1 MKSIMSDI
9 KLACDM
15 AEQIKTICDK
25 HGNKPGELINIL
37 HEAQHLQGYLPEE
50 TQRIIASKLGIPVSK
65 VYGVVTFYTFFTMTP
80 KGKHPISVCMGTA
93 CYVRGSEKLLE
104 EFKRVLGIE
113 VGDTTPDGKFS
124 LDCLRCVGAA
134 DWLRLSPLTTMFT
147 AAWFPRTSR
156 AFWQSTNKAM
166 RELSLNVMDIAQN
179 SLSAGASL
187 TQIVVEESSA
197 EDTLTL
203 KIIDN
208 GRGMTAEQAARVTD
222 PFFTTRTTRKVGLGV
237 PLFKMAA
244 EQTGG
249 SFSIESEP
257 GKGTTVTAV
266 FKPSHIDMTPLGDI
280 NSTVG
285 LLIYSNPDRDFIFP
299 PGTGMEG
306 ASLWTPGSCERFWG
320 KR

>member
-1 MKSIMSDI
+1 
-9 KLACDM
+9 
-15 AEQIKTICDK
+15 
-25 HGNKPGELINIL
+25 
-37 HEAQHLQGYLPEE
+37 
-50 TQRIIASKLGIPVSK
+50 
-65 VYGVVTFYTFFTMTP
+65 
-80 KGKHPISVCMGTA
+80 
-93 CYVRGSEKLLE
+93 
-104 EFKRVLGIE
+104 
-113 VGDTTPDGKFS
+113 
-124 LDCLRCVGAA
+124 
-134 DWLRLSPLTTMFT
+134 
-147 AAWFPRTSR
+147 
-156 AFWQSTNKAM
+156 M

-208 GRGMTAEQAARVTD
+208 GRGMTD

-285 LLIYSNPDRDFIFP
+285 LLIYSNPDRDFIFRRERDGRSFTLDTRELREILGEEVKLSAP
-299 PGTGMEG
+299 EVSEWIQGYLKEQTDMIFGG
-306 ASLWTPGSCERFWG
+306 AQEDENIS
-320 KR
+320 

>member
-1 MKSIMSDI
+1 
-9 KLACDM
+9 
-15 AEQIKTICDK
+15 
-25 HGNKPGELINIL
+25 
-37 HEAQHLQGYLPEE
+37 
-50 TQRIIASKLGIPVSK
+50 
-65 VYGVVTFYTFFTMTP
+65 
-80 KGKHPISVCMGTA
+80 
-93 CYVRGSEKLLE
+93 
-104 EFKRVLGIE
+104 
-113 VGDTTPDGKFS
+113 
-124 LDCLRCVGAA
+124 
-134 DWLRLSPLTTMFT
+134 
-147 AAWFPRTSR
+147 
-156 AFWQSTNKAM
+156 M

-285 LLIYSNPDRDFIFP
+285 LLIYSNPERDFIFRRERDGRSFTLDTRELREILGEEVKLSAP
-299 PGTGMEG
+299 EVSEWIQGYLKEQTDMICGG
-306 ASLWTPGSCERFWG
+306 AQEDENIS
-320 KR
+320 

>member
-1 MKSIMSDI
+1 
-9 KLACDM
+9 
-15 AEQIKTICDK
+15 
-25 HGNKPGELINIL
+25 
-37 HEAQHLQGYLPEE
+37 
-50 TQRIIASKLGIPVSK
+50 
-65 VYGVVTFYTFFTMTP
+65 
-80 KGKHPISVCMGTA
+80 
-93 CYVRGSEKLLE
+93 
-104 EFKRVLGIE
+104 
-113 VGDTTPDGKFS
+113 
-124 LDCLRCVGAA
+124 
-134 DWLRLSPLTTMFT
+134 
-147 AAWFPRTSR
+147 
-156 AFWQSTNKAM
+156 M

-266 FKPSHIDMTPLGDI
+266 FKPSHIDMTPLG
-280 NSTVG
+280 
-285 LLIYSNPDRDFIFP
+285 LLIYSNPDRDFIFRRERDGRSFTLDTRELREILGEEVKLSAP
-299 PGTGMEG
+299 EVSEWIQGYLKEQTDMIFGG
-306 ASLWTPGSCERFWG
+306 AQEDENIS
-320 KR
+320 

>member
-1 MKSIMSDI
+1 
-9 KLACDM
+9 
-15 AEQIKTICDK
+15 
-25 HGNKPGELINIL
+25 
-37 HEAQHLQGYLPEE
+37 
-50 TQRIIASKLGIPVSK
+50 
-65 VYGVVTFYTFFTMTP
+65 
-80 KGKHPISVCMGTA
+80 
-93 CYVRGSEKLLE
+93 
-104 EFKRVLGIE
+104 
-113 VGDTTPDGKFS
+113 
-124 LDCLRCVGAA
+124 
-134 DWLRLSPLTTMFT
+134 
-147 AAWFPRTSR
+147 
-156 AFWQSTNKAM
+156 M

-187 TQIVVEESSA
+187 TQIVVVESSA

-222 PFFTTRTTRKVGLGV
+222 PGLGV

-285 LLIYSNPDRDFIFP
+285 LLIYSNPERDFIFRRERDGRSFALDTRELREILGEEVKLSAP
-299 PGTGMEG
+299 EVSEWIQGYLKEQTDMIFGG
-306 ASLWTPGSCERFWG
+306 AQEDENIS
-320 KR
+320 